1 MDNSFTIHDLPPAER
16 PRERLKAV
24 GADNLS
30 SQELLAILIGR
41 GIPGKSAITIANE
54 LVSRFHGVQGI
65 GEATIEE
72 LSAVKGVGLAK
83 AAQIKA
89 AFAIGKRRDLEKEE
103 IYPDPIKDPKSLVK
117 AVRASIQEKA
127 KEHFKIAVLNTRNR
141 ITRILNVST
150 GTLNAS
156 LVHPREVFRDAISH
170 SASSIILVHNH
181 PSDDPEPSDD
191 DLTLT
196 RRLVDAGRL
205 MGIEV
210 LDHIII
216 TRKGF
221 TSFKEKGLL

>member
-1 MDNSFTIHDLPPAER
+1 MDNSFTIHDLPAAER
-16 PRERLKAV
+16 PRERLKAK

-30 SQELLAILIGR
+30 SPELLSILIGR
-41 GIPGKSAITIANE
+41 GIRGKSVMTIANE

-72 LSAVKGVGLAK
+72 LTMVRGVGLAK
-83 AAQIKA
+83 ATQIKA
-89 AFAIGKRRDLEKEE
+89 AFELGKRQDLEKEE
-103 IYPDPIKDPKSLVK
+103 IYPDPIKDPDSLVK
-117 AVRASIQEKA
+117 AVRKGLQDKA

-141 ITRILNVST
+141 ITRISNISV

-156 LVHPREVFRDAISH
+156 LVHPREVFRDAIVH

-191 DLTLT
+191 DVTLT
-196 RRLVDAGRL
+196 RRLVAAGRL

-210 LDHIII
+210 LDHIIV
-216 TRKGF
+216 TRKGH
-221 TSFKEKGLL
+221 TSLKERGLL